1 MHARTPPFYC
11 RKRIPCLG
19 LVENLEFELRVYV
32 LLLEGGRMYVGIAPR
47 AELKRRLSD
56 HWGGKGSDYTKAHT
70 PQAVLMVWPAAH
82 RGVESYVFQALLGQ
96 LHKVNVGDFLGGWV
110 QTSTNLSPLQSMV
123 FEEQRRQVREDC
135 FRCGGGHYASACKRT
150 TSNLFCTYKC
160 KSCAATID
168 ITSRGEDQK
177 PAGGSKTSSSDRGGS
192 SSSSSSSSNTVAV
205 DRGVKRTA
213 GQASGAPATKIAT
226 LPAQQPRNG

>member
-1 MHARTPPFYC
+1 MACSRSLPLWSDVHARTPPFYC
-11 RKRIPCLG
+11 RKRIPYLG

-123 FEEQRRQVREDC
+123 FEEQRR
-135 FRCGGGHYASACKRT
+135 
-150 TSNLFCTYKC
+150 
-160 KSCAATID
+160 
-168 ITSRGEDQK
+168 
-177 PAGGSKTSSSDRGGS
+177 
-192 SSSSSSSSNTVAV
+192 
-205 DRGVKRTA
+205 
-213 GQASGAPATKIAT
+213 
-226 LPAQQPRNG
+226 